1 MCFAMYRP
9 FRLVIALGLSTAL
22 SLPVQ
27 AETTAGRS
35 DVVAAYGDAALTTRE
50 LAAEVEALSAKSRE
64 RFAASPKARN
74 TLVKELLLRRLIA
87 ERARQEGIAD
97 DPDIRHRLRLLEER
111 LLFEVYLQRAEAA
124 ALDEAAIEK
133 MAHDEYRAYRDKFV
147 TPEAVRASHIL
158 VRFGANAERDRA
170 QAEVRLRELL
180 ARLRSGEDFAK
191 LAREYSE
198 DPGSARNGGDLGLFE
213 KGRMAKPFEE
223 AAFGLREPGDLS
235 DIVETQFGLH
245 IIRLTERREAGQRS
259 FDEVR
264 DGLIAKNRER
274 ARQSIRKDTLEPLSD
289 PQGFTIDEAALEA
302 LFSAD

>member
-1 MCFAMYRP
+1 MYRP

-27 AETTAGRS
+27 AATTADRTAP
-35 DVVAAYGDAALTTRE
+35 VAAYGDTVLTTQE

-74 TLVKELLLRRLIA
+74 TLVKELLVRRQLA

-97 DPDIRHRLRLLEER
+97 DPAIRHRLRLLEER
-111 LLFEVYLQRAEAA
+111 VLFEVYLQRAEVAA
-124 ALDEAAIEK
+124 IDEAAIEK
-133 MAHDEYRAYRDKFV
+133 MAFDEYRAYREKFV
-147 TPEAVRASHIL
+147 TDEAVHASHIL
-158 VRFGANAERDRA
+158 LRLDAKDRGRA
-170 QAEVRLRELL
+170 QTEALARTLL
-180 ARLRSGEDFAK
+180 DRLRSGEDFAK

-213 KGRMAKPFEE
+213 KGRMAKPFEK

-274 ARQSIRKDTLEPLSD
+274 ARQSIRKDILEPFSG